1 VSRGV
6 TVLAKTSDT
15 RAQLGA
21 AARRS
26 AVNASNRQASLET
39 SGVTVAERRLHQA
52 GTHSPSFD
60 IEHEYCGG
68 HRGMGD
74 DCS

>member
-6 TVLAKTSDT
+6 TVLEKTSDT
-15 RAQLGA
+15 RTPLEANS
-21 AARRS
+21 RRS
-26 AVNASNRQASLET
+26 PVNASDRQASLET

-52 GTHSPSFD
+52 GTHNPSFD
-60 IEHEYCGG
+60 IEHEYFDG